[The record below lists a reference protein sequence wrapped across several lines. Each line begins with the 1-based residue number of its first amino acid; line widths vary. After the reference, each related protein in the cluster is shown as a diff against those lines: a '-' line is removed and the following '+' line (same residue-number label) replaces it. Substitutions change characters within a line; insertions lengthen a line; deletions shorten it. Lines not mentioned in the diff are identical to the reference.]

1 MAAGLCDRPS
11 AAVSLSDLF
20 DIAPIAEERADGPVG
35 LPHHVEPI
43 EGEALF
49 SWLIRL
55 GRSLDVLPRAL
66 SRDAFG
72 VDALAAPEWWRRPD
86 NRTLGFIASR
96 SGVSR
101 DRLEAMTL
109 RGWATAGDDENA
121 DSFSA
126 DRWGERQVLRRGR
139 SIAICRQCVAE
150 AAQPNLQLVWMLGW
164 TGVCARHGTVLVDQ
178 CGACRRPLRI
188 ASLATNRRTDLL
200 MCRRCGSAQGGS
212 SGEAAH
218 GSAIALQATL
228 IHGKRTGRT
237 RLPGLGP
244 LDWRMTVAFI
254 DLLLMTIWS
263 GGSDERRE
271 RLFATIAGDLDVT
284 EALWVTQSWR
294 SNYGGLLILA
304 WVLHDLEA
312 RSRIMVS
319 TLGMSHRDYRVGS
332 ETVNRVRGFGREFT
346 VDGSS
351 SRN

>member
-1 MAAGLCDRPS
+1 M
-11 AAVSLSDLF
+11 SLSDLF
-20 DIAPIAEERADGPVG
+20 DIAPIAEERADGLVR

-49 SWLIRL
+49 SWLMRL
-55 GRSLDVLPRAL
+55 GRSLDLTPRAL

-86 NRTLGFIASR
+86 DRTLGSIARR

-109 RGWATAGDDENA
+109 RGWATARDDENA
-121 DSFSA
+121 DRFSA

-139 SIAICRQCVAE
+139 RIAICRQCLAE
-150 AAQPNLQLVWMLGW
+150 AARPNLQLVWMLGW
-164 TGVCARHGTVLVDQ
+164 TGICARHRTVLVNQ
-178 CGACRRPLRI
+178 CGACRCLLRI

-218 GSAIALQATL
+218 GSTIALQATL

-254 DLLLMTIWS
+254 DRLLAKVWS
-263 GGSDERRE
+263 SGSDERHE
-271 RLFATIAGDLDVT
+271 RLFATIAADIDMT
-284 EALWVTQSWR
+284 DELWVTRPWR

-319 TLGMSHRDYRVGS
+319 TLGMSRRDDLVGS
-332 ETVNRVRGFGREFT
+332 ETVNRVRGFRREFT
-346 VDGSS
+346 VDGPS